1 MLKRKSKDIIINIVD
16 ARINFQRGMNM
27 FNEEYM
33 SRINWQQIT
42 QFFLTGSS
50 QNIHKRNC
58 SDYEYAKKKEQ
69 EYQQALRKYRKCVLE
84 HEMAYRAA
92 SDEDEKI
99 EIDDELADDVQ
110 EALGSL
116 LSLYYEQGLKAGIKL
131 GMSMSD
137 SKLK

>member
-16 ARINFQRGMNM
+16 ARIHFQRGMNM

-42 QFFLTGSS
+42 QFFLTGSC
-50 QNIHKRNC
+50 QNVERRNC

-69 EYQQALRKYRKCVLE
+69 EYQQALRKYRKCILE

-92 SDEDEKI
+92 SDENEKI
-99 EIDDELADDVQ
+99 EIDEELTDDVLG
-110 EALGSL
+110 ALGSL

>member
-1 MLKRKSKDIIINIVD
+1 MAPAWDKFL
-16 ARINFQRGMNM
+16 NFQRGMNM

-92 SDEDEKI
+92 SDEDEKM

-110 EALGSL
+110 EALGNL

-131 GMSMSD
+131 GMSMTEVRAID
-137 SKLK
+137 